1 MNQQSLEI
9 FLTIARHGSINR
21 AAQALFLAQST
32 LTHRLKQLE
41 KQIGTSLFVRTST
54 GVELSSEGRRL
65 LPIAA
70 NIVEQMRLF
79 SHQHE
84 QRQSLTIVAGKS
96 FIATELPRLLG
107 KYRRD
112 HPEFTCYVRSTLY
125 EESLAALLC
134 GAADIAFLGSEIYH
148 PHIHQEFLPSDEI
161 LLVTSIDHP
170 WADDF
175 PGFHVWGHEPMI
187 VFGNHTAPFR
197 QRVDRFLAQ
206 QGVFPNVIMEL
217 DSFSAVK
224 KMVEQQLGIAML
236 PARIVQEEVSQG
248 RLVAHDIANGTLT
261 RPTLLAYLQ
270 PKKEDDPVVRFVQW
284 IKEAY

>member
-1 MNQQSLEI
+1 MDQQSLEI
-9 FLTIARHGSINR
+9 FLAIAQHGSINR
-21 AAQALFLAQST
+21 AAQSLFLAQST

-41 KQIGTSLFVRTST
+41 KQIGTTLFVRTST

-70 NIVEQMRLF
+70 QIVKQMRLL
-79 SHQHE
+79 SQKHE

-107 KYRRD
+107 KYRRA
-112 HPEFTCYVRSTLY
+112 HPNFTCYVRSTLY
-125 EESLAALLC
+125 EESLSALLS
-134 GAADIAFLGSEIYH
+134 GTADIAFLGSEIYH
-148 PHIHQEFLPSDEI
+148 PHIYQELLPSDRI
-161 LLVTSIDHP
+161 LLVTSVDHP
-170 WADDF
+170 WASDF
-175 PGFHVWGHEPMI
+175 PGFTAWGTEAMI

-206 QGVFPNVIMEL
+206 QGVFPNIIMEL

-236 PARIVQEEVSQG
+236 PSRIVEEEVRQG
-248 RLVAHDIANGTLT
+248 KLAARDIADGALT

-270 PKKEDDPVVRFVQW
+270 PKKEDDPVVQFVRW
-284 IKEAY
+284 IKDAY